1 MNPLKTFE
9 HHLLSAYTRILNLL
23 PLKKMIVFE
32 SQSDMDD
39 NPRAVFDYMLEQG
52 LDTRYKL
59 VWIVKDVKSC
69 ACKYPGG
76 RIMFLNRADASVGN
90 QLKLQYALSRAHWF
104 VFSHPWWYHKRRKAQ
119 IVINVD
125 HGIGIK
131 GATANPE
138 THKSFDVAIA
148 PTALASEWSCGF
160 WQMPASKIVML
171 GPPRND
177 QLFVRDPAELL
188 SKIIPFEKAEK
199 TLICLPTY
207 RQSVNQTDSG
217 RLDPYCLSV
226 IETENDLHRLNDLLK
241 ECGIQLIIKPHPLQ
255 VTQELIQINLSNIH
269 YIDNSLL
276 MENDIQLH
284 SLLGCCDA
292 MLTDFSSIYFDY
304 LLLDRPIGF
313 LIKDNGDYDRGFL
326 VERPLDY
333 MPGDKIETFDDL
345 AKFLHGMSLG
355 TDPYQSERE
364 KLNRL
369 FNGEFSNGKNCEA
382 FVEWL
387 SKL

>member
-1 MNPLKTFE
+1 MNPLKRIK
-9 HHLLSAYTRILNLL
+9 HLILSCYIGVLNQL

-52 LDTRYKL
+52 LDAEYKL
-59 VWIVKDVKSC
+59 VWIVQDMESC
-69 ACKYPGG
+69 AEKYRG
-76 RIMFLNRADASVGN
+76 RNILFVNRADSSPAN
-90 QLKLQYALSRAHWF
+90 QLKLQDALSRAHWF
-104 VFSHPWWYHKRRKAQ
+104 VFSHPWWYHKRRDEQ
-119 IVINVD
+119 VVINVD

-131 GATANPE
+131 GATANPD

-177 QLFVRDPAELL
+177 GLFVPDPAGVL
-188 SKIIPFEKAEK
+188 SKFIPCKTGEK

-207 RQSVNQTDSG
+207 RQSENQTDSG
-217 RLDPYCLSV
+217 KLDPYCLSV
-226 IETENDLHRLNDLLK
+226 IKTENDLERLNDLLK
-241 ECGIQLIIKPHPLQ
+241 KYRIRLIVKPHPLQ
-255 VTQELIQINLSNIH
+255 LTKELVQINLSNIH
-269 YIDNSLL
+269 YINNAVLT
-276 MENDIQLH
+276 ENEIQLH
-284 SLLGCCDA
+284 NLLGCCDA

-313 LIKDNGDYDRGFL
+313 LTKDNGGYDRGFL
-326 VERPLDY
+326 VERPQDY
-333 MPGDKIETFDDL
+333 MPGEKIETFEEL
-345 AKFLHGMSLG
+345 ASFLYHLSKG
-355 TDPYQSERE
+355 TDLYRSERK

-369 FNGEFSNGKNCEA
+369 FNGEYPNRKNCEA

-387 SKL
+387 RKL